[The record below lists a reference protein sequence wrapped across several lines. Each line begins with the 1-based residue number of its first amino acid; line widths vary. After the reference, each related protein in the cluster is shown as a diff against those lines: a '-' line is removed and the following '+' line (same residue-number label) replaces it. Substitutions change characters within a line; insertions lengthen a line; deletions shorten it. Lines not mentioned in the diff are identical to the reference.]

1 MSSEQGR
8 RGGRKARR
16 EERLATPNICLP
28 ALARNIPL
36 YEVINQEGVE
46 LIHDASMK
54 ILEEVGIDFRDD
66 EALDIW
72 RRAGAK
78 IDGQRVHIDRGLLL
92 ELVAKNPAEFTLQA
106 RNPERSVRI
115 GGRNTVFV
123 PSYGSPYVLDLNEER
138 RYSTLK
144 DLNDFHKLAY
154 MSPALH
160 LTGGIICEPVDIAV
174 SKRHL
179 HIAYSALS
187 HSDKPFMGA
196 TTARERAEDT
206 VAMAKLAFGDDFVE
220 NNTVMVSVCNCNS
233 PLVWDATMLDAV
245 KVYARHNQSVL
256 LSPFVMA
263 GASTPASSV
272 GAVAQLNAEALAGV
286 AFAQAVRPG
295 APMIYGQFLATV
307 SMKSGAPMA
316 GTPEISLMNFMVGQ
330 MARRYDLPWRSSGM
344 VCGSK
349 LTDAQAAYE
358 SSMTMQSVLL
368 AGANYVFHAAGWLEA
383 GLTAGFAK
391 FVLDNEQMEMFYRFG
406 QGVDFSDL
414 DDAMAALREV
424 GPGGHYLGTQ
434 HTQDHFETAFYMPE
448 LLDNNSYEQ
457 WAVEGAADANARGL
471 AKAREMLGRYGDDA
485 PDLDPAVDEALLAFI
500 AQREAVLPDQVE

>member
-8 RGGRKARR
+8 RGGRSARR
-16 EERLATPNICLP
+16 EARLATPNICLP
-28 ALARNIPL
+28 TLVRNIPL
-36 YEVINQEGVE
+36 YEVIDQEGVE

-54 ILEEVGIDFRDD
+54 ILEEVGIDFRDA

-72 RRAGAK
+72 RKAGAEV
-78 IDGQRVHIDRGLLL
+78 DGQRVRIDRGLLM
-92 ELVAKNPAEFTLQA
+92 ELVAKNPAEFTLHA

-115 GGRNTVFV
+115 GGRNMVFV
-123 PSYGSPYVLDLNEER
+123 PSYGSPYVLDLDEER

-154 MSPALH
+154 MCPALH
-160 LTGGIICEPVDIAV
+160 LTGGIICEPIDIAV
-174 SKRHL
+174 AKRHL

-206 VAMAKLAFGDDFVE
+206 VAMAKLVFGDDFVE
-220 NNTVMVSVCNCNS
+220 HNAVVVSVCNCNS

-272 GAVAQLNAEALAGV
+272 GAVAQLNAEALAGL
-286 AFAQAVRPG
+286 AFAQAVRSG

-316 GTPEISLMNFMVGQ
+316 GTPEISLMNFMIGQ
-330 MARRYDLPWRSSGM
+330 MARRYNLPWRSSGM

-358 SSMTMQSVLL
+358 SNMTMQSVLL

-434 HTQDHFETAFYMPE
+434 HTQDHFQTAFYMPE

-457 WAVEGAADANARGL
+457 WAAEGAADSNVRAL
-471 AKAREMLGRYGDDA
+471 AKAREMLERYDDDA
-485 PDLDPAVDEALLAFI
+485 PKLNPAVDEALKAFI